1 MRIRTAI
8 SALSTRQGSSPVASL
23 VLASKATSLLNCDHD
38 KKPQVPSFDTLAR
51 SLSQRKSSSPL
62 QSTSYTLFSKNT
74 RGGGT
79 PLRACLGLAAL
90 IFCLQPAHAQ
100 IAKVVDD
107 SSGRQFFVNSDPA
120 PSRFGSTRFGSAAK
134 PHATIYLPAESSF
147 RGPSRPAMTIDR
159 DGAERIVREASE
171 RHHMDPALVR
181 AVIETES
188 NWNAT
193 AKSRKG
199 ALGLMQLIPT
209 TAVRFGV
216 NDAFSPQQNVDAG
229 VRYLKTLLDRYNG
242 NLDLALAAYNAGEG
256 AVDRAHGIPAFRE
269 TREYV
274 QKVQNAY
281 FRPGSGRMENLWS
294 NPHAIRKDTES
305 ANGRVIFTND

>member
-1 MRIRTAI
+1 MAI
-8 SALSTRQGSSPVASL
+8 P
-23 VLASKATSLLNCDHD
+23 
-38 KKPQVPSFDTLAR
+38 
-51 SLSQRKSSSPL
+51 
-62 QSTSYTLFSKNT
+62 
-74 RGGGT
+74 
-79 PLRACLGLAAL
+79 ACLCVAAL
-90 IFCLQPAHAQ
+90 TCCLRPANAQ
-100 IAKVVDD
+100 IAKVSDD
-107 SSGRQFFVNSDPA
+107 SGRQFFINSEPNI
-120 PSRFGSTRFGSAAK
+120 RGKLTTSTSK
-134 PHATIYLPAESSF
+134 PRATIYLPAESSF
-147 RGPSRPAMTIDR
+147 TGNSRPALNIDR
-159 DGAERIVREASE
+159 DGAEKLVREAAE

-188 NWNAT
+188 GWNAT

-229 VRYLKTLLDRYNG
+229 VRYLKTLLERYNG

-269 TREYV
+269 TRDYV

-281 FRPGSGRMENLWS
+281 FRPGSGRIEGLWS
-294 NPHAIRKDTES
+294 NPRAIRKDTDP
-305 ANGRVIFTND
+305 NGRTIFTND